1 VRVVVCT
8 VVHHPADARIFYR
21 EIRALLDAGH
31 DVTYIA
37 PHGEPAGTGRS
48 NQDQDQD
55 QAHPE
60 RSRASTG
67 PVPAEPDRAEHRPVR
82 YPDFDSPTTPT
93 PGDRRTGTLRTVT
106 IPRAVG
112 RRRLGALRAVR
123 AAMAAQMD
131 GADLLLVHDPEL
143 LLVLPPRRHRPPTVW
158 DVHEDTAAALTTKSW
173 LPARL
178 RAVAAGGVHV
188 AEHLAERR
196 LHLLLAERGYLDRFA
211 KTHPVVPNTTDVPA
225 VAAPPS
231 GPRRVVYVGWLS
243 PDRGSAE
250 MVELGRL
257 LKPHGIA
264 VELIGQADGAARAHI
279 EAAGDCVRWH
289 GFVPNAEALRLVEG
303 ALAGLSLLQD
313 EANFRHSLPTK
324 VAEYMA
330 RGVPTISTPLPLAVE
345 LVEAADAGFVVPFND
360 PRAAADAI
368 LKLDADPGLRAEM
381 GLRAHAYALAHL
393 AWAPYAA
400 AFVAELETWASQ
412 GPAAR

>member
-1 VRVVVCT
+1 MHVVVCT

-37 PHGEPAGTGRS
+37 PHGEPGQRPVHDEG
-48 NQDQDQD
+48 QDIDF
-55 QAHPE
+55 PE
-60 RSRASTG
+60 RTVGSL
-67 PVPAEPDRAEHRPVR
+67 
-82 YPDFDSPTTPT
+82 TT
-93 PGDRRTGTLRTVT
+93 VA

-112 RRRLGALRAVR
+112 RRRLGALRAAR
-123 AAMAAQMD
+123 AAMAAQVA

-173 LPARL
+173 LPSWL
-178 RAVAAGGVHV
+178 RALAAGGVHT
-188 AEHLAERR
+188 AERLAERR
-196 LHLLLAERGYLDRFA
+196 LHLMLAERGYQDRFGA
-211 KTHPVVPNTTDVPA
+211 THPVVPNTTYVPPQ
-225 VAAPPS
+225 AAPPS

-257 LKPHGIA
+257 LKPHGIG
-264 VELIGQADGAARAHI
+264 VELIGQADAAARAHI
-279 EAAGDCVRWH
+279 EAGGEFVHWH

-313 EANFRHSLPTK
+313 EANFRHSMPTK
-324 VAEYMA
+324 IAEYMA
-330 RGVPTISTPLPLAVE
+330 RGVPAVSTPLPLAAE

-368 LKLDADPGLRAEM
+368 LKLDADPDLRVHL
-381 GLRAHAYALAHL
+381 GQRAHAYALSNL
-393 AWAPYAA
+393 AWAPHAA
-400 AFVAELETWASQ
+400 AFVAELETWANQ
-412 GPAAR
+412 APAPR

>member
-37 PHGEPAGTGRS
+37 PHGEPGQRPV
-48 NQDQDQD
+48 QEHDQDF
-55 QAHPE
+55 PE
-60 RSRASTG
+60 RTVGSL
-67 PVPAEPDRAEHRPVR
+67 
-82 YPDFDSPTTPT
+82 TT
-93 PGDRRTGTLRTVT
+93 VA

-112 RRRLGALRAVR
+112 RRRLGALRAAR
-123 AAMAAQMD
+123 SAMAAQIA

-173 LPARL
+173 LPAWL

-188 AEHLAERR
+188 AELMAERR
-196 LHLLLAERGYLDRFA
+196 LHLLLAEQAYNDRFTS
-211 KTHPVVPNTTDVPA
+211 THPVVPNTTFVPPE
-225 VAAPPS
+225 AAPPS

-257 LKPHGIA
+257 LAPHGIA

-279 EAAGDCVRWH
+279 SAGGEFVHWH

-313 EANFRHSLPTK
+313 EPNFRHSMPTK
-324 VAEYMA
+324 IAEYMA
-330 RGVPTISTPLPLAVE
+330 RAVPAVSTPLPLAAE

-368 LKLDADPGLRAEM
+368 LKLDADPDLRVQM
-381 GLRAHAYALAHL
+381 GLRAHSYARASL

-400 AFVAELETWASQ
+400 AFVAELETWANQ
-412 GPAAR
+412 GTHAR

>member
-37 PHGEPAGTGRS
+37 PHGEPGQPPV
-48 NQDQDQD
+48 QDQPQD
-55 QAHPE
+55 SPE
-60 RSRASTG
+60 RTVGSL
-67 PVPAEPDRAEHRPVR
+67 
-82 YPDFDSPTTPT
+82 TT
-93 PGDRRTGTLRTVT
+93 VA

-112 RRRLGALRAVR
+112 RRRFGALRAAR
-123 AAMAAQMD
+123 AAMAAQMA

-143 LLVLPPRRHRPPTVW
+143 LLVLPPRRRRPPTVW

-173 LPARL
+173 LPAWL

-196 LHLLLAERGYLDRFA
+196 LHLLLAEQGYRARFA
-211 KTHPVVPNTTDVPA
+211 ANHPVVPNTTFVPPE
-225 VAAPPS
+225 AAPPS

-250 MVELGRL
+250 MVELGRML
-257 LKPHGIA
+257 APHGIA
-264 VELIGQADGAARAHI
+264 VELIGQADAAAQAHI
-279 EAAGDCVRWH
+279 AAGGEFVHWH
-289 GFVPNAEALRLVEG
+289 GFVPNADALRLVEG

-313 EANFRHSLPTK
+313 EPNFRHSMPTK
-324 VAEYMA
+324 IAEYMA
-330 RGVPTISTPLPLAVE
+330 RAVPAVSTPLPLAAE
-345 LVEAADAGFVVPFND
+345 LVETADAGFVVPFND

-368 LKLDADPGLRAEM
+368 LKLDADPGLRVQL
-381 GLRAHAYALAHL
+381 GLRAHAYARESL

-400 AFVAELETWASQ
+400 AFVSELETWANQ
-412 GPAAR
+412 GTHAR

>member
-1 VRVVVCT
+1 MRVVVCT

-37 PHGEPAGTGRS
+37 PHGEPGQPPVHDQ
-48 NQDQDQD
+48 NQDLDFS
-55 QAHPE
+55 E

-67 PVPAEPDRAEHRPVR
+67 HEPETA
-82 YPDFDSPTTPT
+82 PTA
-93 PGDRRTGTLRTVT
+93 GDRPTGVLRTVT

-112 RRRLGALRAVR
+112 RRRFGALRAAR
-123 AAMAAQMD
+123 AAMAAQMA

-143 LLVLPPRRHRPPTVW
+143 LLVLPPRRQRPPTVW

-173 LPARL
+173 LPAWL

-196 LHLLLAERGYLDRFA
+196 LHLVLAENGYNDRFA
-211 KTHPVVPNTTDVPA
+211 SPHPVVPNTTYVPPE
-225 VAAPPS
+225 AAPPS

-264 VELIGQADGAARAHI
+264 VELIGQADAAARAHI
-279 EAAGDCVRWH
+279 EAGGDAVHWH
-289 GFVPNAEALRLVEG
+289 GFVPNAEALRMVEG

-313 EANFRHSLPTK
+313 EANFRHSMPTK
-324 VAEYMA
+324 IAEYMA
-330 RGVPTISTPLPLAVE
+330 RGVPAISTPLPLAVE
-345 LVEAADAGFVVPFND
+345 LVDAADGGFIVPFND

-368 LKLDADPGLRAEM
+368 LKLDADPDLRVTV
-381 GLRAHAYALAHL
+381 GLRAHDYARAHL
-393 AWAPYAA
+393 AWAPNAA
-400 AFVAELETWASQ
+400 AFVAELETWANQ

>member
-1 VRVVVCT
+1 MRVVVCT

-37 PHGEPAGTGRS
+37 PHGEPGQRPI
-48 NQDQDQD
+48 QDQGQD
-55 QAHPE
+55 LDFPE
-60 RSRASTG
+60 RTVGSLT
-67 PVPAEPDRAEHRPVR
+67 
-82 YPDFDSPTTPT
+82 
-93 PGDRRTGTLRTVT
+93 TVT

-112 RRRLGALRAVR
+112 RRRLGALRAAR
-123 AAMAAQMD
+123 AAMAAQVA

-143 LLVLPPRRHRPPTVW
+143 LLVLPPRRRRPPTVW

-173 LPARL
+173 LPAWL
-178 RAVAAGGVHV
+178 RALAAGGVHA

-196 LHLLLAERGYLDRFA
+196 LHLMLAERGYQDRFGA
-211 KTHPVVPNTTDVPA
+211 THAVVPNTTYVPPE
-225 VAAPPS
+225 AAPPS

-279 EAAGDCVRWH
+279 EAGREFVHWH
-289 GFVPNAEALRLVEG
+289 GFVPNADALRLVEG

-313 EANFRHSLPTK
+313 EANFRHSMPTK
-324 VAEYMA
+324 IAEYMA
-330 RGVPTISTPLPLAVE
+330 RGVPAVSTPLPLAAE
-345 LVEAADAGFVVPFND
+345 LVEAADGGFVVPFND

-368 LKLDADPGLRAEM
+368 LKLDADPGLRAHM
-381 GLRAHAYALAHL
+381 GQRAHAYALGNL
-393 AWAPYAA
+393 AWAPHAA
-400 AFVAELETWASQ
+400 AFVAELETWANQ
-412 GPAAR
+412 GPAAEITRNGTHKRLSR